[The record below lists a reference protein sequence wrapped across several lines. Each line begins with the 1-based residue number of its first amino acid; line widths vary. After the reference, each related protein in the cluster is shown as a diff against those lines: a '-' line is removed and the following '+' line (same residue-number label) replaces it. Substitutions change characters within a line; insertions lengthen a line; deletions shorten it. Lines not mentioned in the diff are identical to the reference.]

1 MRVFT
6 EVAAL
11 QQFITNQRTNLKSI
25 GLVPTMGA
33 LHAGHLKLIE
43 ASKAEND
50 ITVCSIYVNPTQ
62 FNNQNDLTSY
72 PRKLEEDIALLTKQ
86 QCDVVFAPSNEAV
99 YPQLPL
105 LRLDFG
111 SLEKRMEGKFRQNH
125 FNGVGIIVSKLFN
138 IVNPDSAYFGQKDIQ
153 QFFVI
158 QQLIKDLSFPVRL
171 VSVPT
176 MRELDGLAMSS
187 RNARLSPGL
196 RKKAPFIYDTLLRS
210 AALLKNGKSIA
221 EIKAYVTE
229 LFLEDNDFELEY
241 FEVASGNS
249 LEILRVIPQEGEVIL
264 CIATYLGDVRLIDN
278 LFIIL

>member
-86 QCDVVFAPSNEAV
+86 QCDVVFAPSNEAM

-187 RNARLSPGL
+187 RNARLSPDL

-249 LEILRVIPQEGEVIL
+249 LEILRVPPQEGEVIL

>member
-33 LHAGHLKLIE
+33 LHVGHLKLIE
-43 ASKAEND
+43 TSKAEND

-86 QCDVVFAPSNEAV
+86 QCDVVFAPSNEAM

-187 RNARLSPGL
+187 RNTRLSPDL

-249 LEILRVIPQEGEVIL
+249 LEILRVIPQKGEVIL